1 MVIYHTITYELVSIP
16 WDCYTCGIFSMGE
29 KRSMATRLK
38 VKEIAEARGISQRQ
52 LFFRSQVD
60 LKTIQRMYRYPTTTV
75 ITTDTLDK
83 LAKALNV
90 DVSLL
95 VESDPPLPKTVDAG
109 HVEE

>member
-1 MVIYHTITYELVSIP
+1 
-16 WDCYTCGIFSMGE
+16 MGE
-29 KRSMATRLK
+29 TRSMATRLK
-38 VKEIAEARGISQRQ
+38 VKEIAETRGISQRQ

-109 HVEE
+109 HAEK